1 MKKRSFSYLY
11 YTSYLLNTQGLFT
24 KIEIFSILVIKQP
37 IRNIYNPN
45 PLILVHHVGYGRIS
59 FWVGIPDLKQG

>member
-1 MKKRSFSYLY
+1 MKKRIFSYLY

-45 PLILVHHVGYGRIS
+45 PLILAFIMPGTGEYHFG
-59 FWVGIPDLKQG
+59 

>member
-1 MKKRSFSYLY
+1 MLPSMKKRSFSYLY

-45 PLILVHHVGYGRIS
+45 PLILVFIMPGTGEYHFG
-59 FWVGIPDLKQG
+59 

>member
-1 MKKRSFSYLY
+1 MLSLGEKRRFSYLH
-11 YTSYLLNTQGLFT
+11 YTSYLLNTQVLFT

-45 PLILVHHVGYGRIS
+45 PLILVFIMPGTGEYHFG
-59 FWVGIPDLKQG
+59 

>member
-1 MKKRSFSYLY
+1 MLSSMKKRIFSYLY

-45 PLILVHHVGYGRIS
+45 PLILAFIMPGTGEYHFG
-59 FWVGIPDLKQG
+59 